1 MHACVGYDC
10 RMHMRI
16 YGMGVVNV
24 CDLEPHGPLCVNVR
38 GSAGWGSRVKATG
51 SVRRYFEG

>member
-1 MHACVGYDC
+1 MHVWGMIAECTS
-10 RMHMRI
+10 I

-24 CDLEPHGPLCVNVR
+24 CDLEPHGPLCVDVR